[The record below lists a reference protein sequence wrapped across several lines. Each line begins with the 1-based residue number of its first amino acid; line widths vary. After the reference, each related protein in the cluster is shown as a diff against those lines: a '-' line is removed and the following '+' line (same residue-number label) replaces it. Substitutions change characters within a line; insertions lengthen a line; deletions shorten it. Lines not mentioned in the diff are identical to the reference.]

1 MDSKSQHE
9 GSLSELEGETELPD
23 QCQLKQIKRKI
34 DLRICVVL
42 GVIYTASLVDR
53 VNLPV
58 SVYFSKK
65 KKKKKREKREKRE
78 KS

>member
-1 MDSKSQHE
+1 MFSGSSIPIQHTASSLEDMDSKSQHE

-58 SVYFSKK
+58 SVYF
-65 KKKKKREKREKRE
+65 
-78 KS
+78 

>member
-23 QCQLKQIKRKI
+23 QFQLKQIKRRI

-58 SVYFSKK
+58 SLLFKK
-65 KKKKKREKREKRE
+65 KGKKKTKC
-78 KS
+78 